1 MSFHALHFCLLN
13 VLFVIVKICIFHVT
27 RIKVKTWI
35 YGNINI
41 DLFIINLLTLVSS
54 WVPKV
59 ALVDTIQ
66 DEDEDFRH
74 QKTKITSQ
82 KKVRVFHVLFH
93 DLFLFHVN
101 IFHSQTLILQTIL
114 YSILLIPVS
123 GVTKAQFNYKFVF
136 FVIVQYFLFY
146 ALWTVK
152 KSSTIQQAACLN

>member
-1 MSFHALHFCLLN
+1 MENVNWYFQDDNLFFTSTSYLLSFHTLYFCLLN
-13 VLFVIVKICIFHVT
+13 MLFVIIKICIFRIT

-41 DLFIINLLTLVSS
+41 DLFIINLLTLASS

-66 DEDEDFRH
+66 GEDEDFRH

-82 KKVRVFHVLFH
+82 KKVPVFHVLFH

-101 IFHSQTLILQTIL
+101 LFHSQTLII
-114 YSILLIPVS
+114 
-123 GVTKAQFNYKFVF
+123 ADDFVF
-136 FVIVQYFLFY
+136 YTKLP
-146 ALWTVK
+146 
-152 KSSTIQQAACLN
+152 